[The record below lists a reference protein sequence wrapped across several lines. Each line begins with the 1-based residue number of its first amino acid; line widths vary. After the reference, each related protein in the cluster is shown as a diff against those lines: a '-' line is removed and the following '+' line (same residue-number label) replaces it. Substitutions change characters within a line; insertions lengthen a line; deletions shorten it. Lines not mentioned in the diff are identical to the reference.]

1 MLRFFALIV
10 VLIPVGLAALGIKLI
25 RDMSFGILQAPI
37 PSLSLQ
43 FLIGVISLGGGLYLI
58 GSFIFYRDRKRN
70 KVQKRFMPRK

>member
-1 MLRFFALIV
+1 MLRFIALIL

-25 RDMSFGILQAPI
+25 RDMSFGVLQAPI

-43 FLIGVISLGGGLYLI
+43 FLLGVICLVGGLYLI

-70 KVQKRFMPRK
+70 KIQNRFMQRK

>member
-1 MLRFFALIV
+1 MLRFIALIL

-37 PSLSLQ
+37 PSLGLQ
-43 FLIGVISLGGGLYLI
+43 LLLGVLSLGGGLYLI

-70 KVQKRFMPRK
+70 KIQKKFMPRK